1 MTTMDSLATQ
11 SGKTAKRKRASSK
24 DLTRGN
30 STILIGARLL
40 NVVAE
45 FDGPVSLTNVAQAAH
60 MSPSRTYRYLRGLCD
75 SGLLEQNEPSG
86 LYDLGPQV
94 LSLGLKAI
102 GRLDPIRIATA
113 ALPALTNATG
123 LVSVIT
129 VWGSHGPTAVRCE
142 HGNLAAPIR
151 IREGITLSLL
161 RTAAGKVFL
170 TYLPETELKRAI
182 ERELNDPETALDAE
196 FGSGRTAADRR
207 LLLERTILLVR
218 KEVRRDGIAHSLG
231 TQHPTY
237 ASLSAPV
244 FDRDGNVP
252 LTISLIGI
260 KGSFPFGLNELPAT
274 RLHETAQA
282 VSQKLGAPP
291 PAES

>member
-1 MTTMDSLATQ
+1 MTPMDSPATQ
-11 SGKTAKRKRASSK
+11 STKAAKRKRASSK

-40 NVVAE
+40 NVVAQ
-45 FDGPVSLTNVAQAAH
+45 FNGPVSLTSVAQAAH

-94 LSLGLKAI
+94 LNLGLKAI
-102 GRLDPIRIATA
+102 GRLDPIRIASA
-113 ALPALTNATG
+113 ALPELTNATG

-170 TYLPETELKRAI
+170 TYLPESDIRPAI
-182 ERELNDPETALDAE
+182 ERELDNPDAE
-196 FGSGRTAADRR
+196 LGGRDRPDADRR
-207 LLLERTILLVR
+207 TLLERTITLIR
-218 KEVRRDGIAHSLG
+218 KEVRRDGMARSLG

-244 FDRDGNVP
+244 FDRDGKVP

-260 KGSFPFGLNELPAT
+260 KGSFDVGANDLPAT
-274 RLHETAQA
+274 RLRATAQA
-282 VSQKLGAPP
+282 ISEKLGAPP
-291 PAES
+291 EAIHT